1 VRSLIEAGREV
12 VAALREENAALR
24 EENARLRAPPLAALG
39 LQRWG
44 AGQGAGQ
51 VT

>member
-1 VRSLIEAGREV
+1 MRSLIEAGREE

-44 AGQGAGQ
+44 AGQ